1 MMKIAKLILFFVG
14 TSLITS
20 TAWSQT
26 GTIRGSVLD
35 ESNGAAIPGVKVQVE
50 GLSKGA
56 FSDLDGQFN
65 ITLPEGIYTLSLTY
79 ISYDTLRVSE
89 VKVKV
94 DEVFVL
100 NELRIKPAGSVMDID
115 AVTVKAAM
123 IRNTE
128 SALLTMKLRAPNMID
143 GISSANFRKIG
154 DSDAASAMRRVP
166 GVSLEGGKY
175 VYIRGIGDRYNKTL
189 LNGME
194 IPGLDPD
201 RNSIQMDIFPTSII
215 DNMIVSKTFIA
226 ELPADF
232 AGGVIDVELK
242 SFPDKRKRSV
252 FVSGGY
258 NPNYHFRDD
267 YLSYEGGKTDFLG
280 FDDGTREIPAETNIP
295 LFTEVVGNP
304 DGEKADRYKEIL
316 SKFNPTLAA
325 MRSKSYMD
333 FGFGTSLGNQFQ
345 KEKVSLGY
353 NFLLSYANSTEYYTG
368 VEYGR
373 YGLSSDPSVTDLETR
388 ELQTGD
394 LGVSNVLISTMGE
407 FAIKTQNSKFRLNL
421 LHLQNGESK
430 AGVFDYKNSD
440 QGAEFNAFQ
449 HNLEYSQ
456 RSLSSASLSGEHRLD
471 SSKWE
476 LKWTVASS
484 LSKMDDPDIR
494 FTRYEIRD
502 NGQFSIGTESGFPER
517 IWRELSELNHS
528 GKMGLQRTFKLFGNQ
543 SELKFGGGHVFKER
557 DFLIRNFALNV
568 RNLELTG
575 DPNELFAEENL
586 WPHNDSPI
594 SGTTY
599 EVPFYP
605 NNPNQF
611 TSNSN
616 NSSAYLSFLVSPF
629 KKVKAI
635 FGLRSEYFVQKY
647 TGQDQL
653 GSIVMIDEKVIDD
666 LGLFPSVNLVFGLTE
681 KMNLRAS
688 YGKTIA
694 RPSFKE
700 MSYAE
705 ISDPIT
711 GRVFIGGMFRD
722 ADDVAGIVYWD
733 GKLTSTNIHNFDLR
747 WELFHGRGQTI
758 SLSGFYKVF
767 QNPIEMVQ
775 YATQSGAFQPR
786 NVGDGTVLGG
796 ELEVRQSLGFIAE
809 RAEPFALVLN
819 LTIAESSIQLSE
831 TELKSRRE
839 NAREGQEVLEYR
851 DMAGQAPYVINGGF
865 SYNGS
870 EKGFAKGLEAGLYYN
885 VQGPTLQF
893 VGMVDRPDVYS
904 VPFHSLNFTLNKSFG
919 VDQNFQV
926 GVKLSNI
933 LNQSR
938 ELVYHSYGSE
948 EKFFSKMYIG
958 TMYSA
963 KLTYNF

>member
-1 MMKIAKLILFFVG
+1 MKFGKLVLLFVA
-14 TSLITS
+14 TSFSSLLC
-20 TAWSQT
+20 WSQT
-26 GTIRGSVLD
+26 GTIRGSVFD
-35 ESNGAAIPGVKVQVE
+35 ESNGVAIPGVKVQVE

-65 ITLPEGIYTLSLTY
+65 IALPEGSYALLITY
-79 ISYDTLRVSE
+79 VSYDTLRISE
-89 VKVKV
+89 VLVKNN
-94 DEVFVL
+94 EVSLL
-100 NELRIKPAGSVMDID
+100 NELQIKPAGSVQDVD

-143 GISSANFRKIG
+143 GISAANFRKIG

-232 AGGVIDVELK
+232 SGGVIDIELK
-242 SFPDKRKRSV
+242 SFPDSRKRNV
-252 FVSGGY
+252 FVSGGF
-258 NPNYHFRDD
+258 NPNYHFRND

-280 FDDGTREIPAETNIP
+280 FDDGTREIPAENNIP

-345 KEKVSLGY
+345 KKRITLGY
-353 NFLLSYANSTEYYTG
+353 NFLLSYANSTEYYEDI
-368 VEYGR
+368 EYGR
-373 YGLSSDPSVTDLETR
+373 YGLSGDHSVTELEQR

-394 LGVSNVLISTMGE
+394 MGISNVLISTMGE
-407 FAIKTQNSKFRLNL
+407 FAVKTQNSKFRLNL

-430 AGVFDYKNSD
+430 AGIFDYQNSD

-456 RSLSSASLSGEHRLD
+456 RSLSSASLSGEQRLD

-476 LKWTVASS
+476 LRWTLASS
-484 LSKMDDPDIR
+484 YSKMDDPDIR
-494 FTRYEIRD
+494 LTRYEIRD

-517 IWRELSELNHS
+517 IWRELSEINLS
-528 GKMGLQRTFKLFGNQ
+528 GKLGLQRNFKLFGNQ
-543 SELKFGGGHVFKER
+543 SEVKFGAGHVFKER

-575 DPNELFAEENL
+575 DPNELFFEENL

-616 NSSAYLSFLVSPF
+616 NSSAYLSVLLNPF
-629 KKVKAI
+629 KKLKAI
-635 FGLRSEYFVQKY
+635 IGLRSEYFVQKY

-653 GSIVMIDEKVIDD
+653 GSIVMVNEKVIDD
-666 LGLFPSVNLVFGLTE
+666 LGLFPSVNLVLGLTE

-722 ADDVAGIVYWD
+722 ADDMAGIVYWD
-733 GKLTSTNIHNFDLR
+733 GNLVSTDIHNFDLR

-758 SLSGFYKVF
+758 SVSGFYKIF

-775 YATQSGAFQPR
+775 YATQTGAFQPR
-786 NVGDGTVLGG
+786 NVGDGSVLGG
-796 ELEVRQSLGFIAE
+796 ELEVRQSLGFISDK
-809 RAEPFALVLN
+809 AEPFAIVLN
-819 LTIAESSIQLSE
+819 VTIAQSAIQLSE
-831 TELKSRRE
+831 TELISRRE
-839 NAREGQEVLEYR
+839 NARDGQEVLEYR

-904 VPFHSLNFTLNKSFG
+904 VPFNSLNFTLNKSFG
-919 VDQNFQV
+919 ADQEFQV
-926 GVKLSNI
+926 GVRLSNI

-938 ELVYHSYGSE
+938 ELVYNSYDAD
-948 EKFFSKMYIG
+948 EKIFSKMSIG
-958 TMYSA
+958 TMYSL
-963 KLTYNF
+963 KLSYNF